1 MTGVSADW
9 RARVYA
15 VVRSIPRGRVAS
27 YGLVAMLA
35 GRSGAARAVGNAM
48 LECDDASVP
57 CHRVV
62 HADGSLAPSFGRQRE
77 RLRREGVSFVGGRVD
92 VRERL
97 WTPRLPAADARG
109 ARGAAIRAAA
119 PVRSARRGE
128 RAAFGGSGG
137 RSRWMMRKDSPA
149 L

>member
-1 MTGVSADW
+1 MSAQW
-9 RARVYA
+9 RVRVYA
-15 VVRSIPRGRVAS
+15 VVREIPRGRVAS

-35 GRSGAARAVGNAM
+35 GRPGAARAVGNVM

-62 HADGSLAPSFGRQRE
+62 HADGALAPTFARQRE
-77 RLRREGVSFVGGRVD
+77 RLRVEGVRFRGARVD

-97 WTPRLPAADARG
+97 WTPRLPDVRAFAGRAR
-109 ARGAAIRAAA
+109 
-119 PVRSARRGE
+119 PVVR
-128 RAAFGGSGG
+128 GGSGG
-137 RSRWMMRKDSPA
+137 RSRRMIRKDSPA